1 MLLCKARMHCLHE
14 SCDLL
19 GPKIPRV
26 LTSRFVRLVILRAT
40 FHDLLS
46 KSSSHSSLTGAGE
59 LGPED
64 GGDMIV
70 GGLAGPTGCGF
81 ITPIIS

>member
-1 MLLCKARMHCLHE
+1 MQYLHE
-14 SCDLL
+14 SYDLFD
-19 GPKIPRV
+19 PKIPIV
-26 LTSRFVRLVILRAT
+26 LTSCFVRLGILRTT

-46 KSSSHSSLTGAGE
+46 KSSSHSSLTGSGE